1 MRSDLF
7 IFTVFALSI
16 RSIRTQES
24 YDYNFD
30 PDESYDPGEPQ
41 DPTTNESQD
50 SDSQDSDSY
59 SNYSELA
66 QSSES
71 DDYDYTG
78 SSGDENFVSTMSPE
92 DSLNG
97 IIDSFSG
104 NTTTASPEDP
114 LFGDKFIQI
123 AICVGTVFGVTLAV
137 IFVYFIVR
145 TVQSDDKKCETVLNE
160 YTSGDPE
167 NQAPTSSDDPENGSS
182 EEGAEDPL
190 LQKSNDN
197 PSKNPFGESKED
209 LLEP

>member
-1 MRSDLF
+1 MRFDLS
-7 IFTVFALSI
+7 IFTIFALLLVGI
-16 RSIRTQES
+16 RAQDS

-41 DPTTNESQD
+41 DPTADESQD

-59 SNYSELA
+59 SNDYSELT

-78 SSGDENFVSTMSPE
+78 SSGDANIVSTMSPE
-92 DSLNG
+92 ESLDRIVDSL
-97 IIDSFSG
+97 SG
-104 NTTTASPEDP
+104 NTTTASPDDP

-145 TVQSDDKKCETVLNE
+145 TVQGDDKKCETVLNE
-160 YTSGDPE
+160 YNSEDPE
-167 NQAPTSSDDPENGSS
+167 NQPPTSNDSPVNESS
-182 EEGAEDPL
+182 EAKAEDPL
-190 LQKSNDN
+190 LQKSNDA
-197 PSKNPFGESKED
+197 PKNPFGDSKED